1 MFKRLFLPLLALAVA
16 AVFFA
21 SCSKDDD
28 FREITGVSFSNP
40 PTVLSPGKTQR
51 LQVNVF
57 PGDVQAPYTLV
68 FSSSNPQVATVD
80 AQGNLRAVADGQ
92 TVIEVSVAQRPEIS
106 ARFTLTVRTVP
117 VERIVLSGTR
127 ENLLVG
133 DFYTLT
139 AKTEPAD
146 ATETATLV
154 FSSSTPQVA
163 TVDAQGKVT
172 ALAEGTS
179 VITVTMR
186 EKPSVSASFTLT
198 VKPVYKAPQNT
209 RFRKVAYYPSYR
221 NLTPAGIP
229 DENLKMIDVA
239 CYSFATLND
248 NYTLSVQQPERLRA
262 FAARC
267 KALGVKV
274 LICFGG
280 GGSGS
285 KGTYTKMTESP
296 ATRATFIRSLREIV
310 ETYDL
315 DGVDNDWEYPRTTDG
330 SDKGNTALMR
340 ELSAWLHDPAVG
352 KMLTMA
358 IASGQYEGAV
368 ASAIQ
373 DECFEYV
380 DWFNVMCYDN
390 YLGWAEKKPAP
401 DPLEMFKIAYK
412 YWVEKRHV
420 PASKFVAGI
429 SAYGRP
435 SDEQHNG
442 TPMAYAEILRQGGD
456 PDGFQAS
463 VSSSS
468 YSGPIYYNG
477 RPFVRQ
483 KARYCID
490 QGVGGIMF
498 WEAGQDSQDEY
509 SLIRAAYEEVGD
521 YSLLP

>member
-1 MFKRLFLPLLALAVA
+1 MLRKLFLPLLALAAA
-16 AVFFA
+16 AVFLA
-21 SCSKDDD
+21 SCSKDDGLQ
-28 FREITGVSFSNP
+28 EITGLSFSNP
-40 PTVLSPGKTQR
+40 PTVLSPGKTQQ

-57 PGDVQAPYTLV
+57 PADTDAPYTLV
-68 FSSSNPQVATVD
+68 FSSSHPQVATVN
-80 AQGNLRAVADGQ
+80 AQGKVTALAEGQ
-92 TVIEVSVAQRPEIS
+92 TTIEVSLAQRPEIS
-106 ARFTLTVRTVP
+106 ARFTLTVRSVP
-117 VERIVLSGTR
+117 VERIVLGGTR

-133 DFYTLT
+133 DTYTLT
-139 AKTEPAD
+139 AKTEPDD
-146 ATETATLV
+146 ATETSTLV
-154 FSSSTPQVA
+154 FSSSDPQVA
-163 TVDAQGKVT
+163 SVNAQGKIT
-172 ALAEGTS
+172 ALAEGMS
-179 VITVTMR
+179 VITVTMQ
-186 EKPSVSASFTLT
+186 EKPSVKASFTLT

-221 NLTPAGIP
+221 NLTAAGIP

-248 NYTLSVQQPERLRA
+248 NYTLTVQQPEKLRA

-296 ATRATFIRSLREIV
+296 ATRATFIASLRQIV
-310 ETYDL
+310 ETYGL

-340 ELSAWLHDPAVG
+340 ELSAWLHDPAVN
-352 KMLTMA
+352 KLLTMA
-358 IASGQYEGAV
+358 ITSGQYEGAV

-373 DECFEYV
+373 DECFDYV

-420 PASKFVAGI
+420 PKSKFVAGI

-435 SDEQHNG
+435 SDQQHNG
-442 TPMAYAEILRQGGD
+442 TPMAYVEILRQGGD
-456 PDGFQAS
+456 PDGFQAN

-468 YSGPIYYNG
+468 YTGPIYYNG

-483 KARYCID
+483 KTRYCID

-498 WEAGQDSQDEY
+498 WEAGQDSQDQY
-509 SLIRAAYEEVGD
+509 SLIRAAYDETDG